1 MGLKKPCPLCGGEI
15 PADAY
20 YCRHC
25 KQNLPTDG
33 GGKVIADPVAAVTA
47 TREIAPGSWFC
58 IQCEQFGKPR
68 KVTKGSFAIE
78 VVMWLAL
85 VFPGIIYSLW
95 RLASRYQGCRFCG
108 STQIVPMSSP
118 KAQAARAARSQ

>member
-15 PADAY
+15 EAYAY

-33 GGKVIADPVAAVTA
+33 GGKVIA

-58 IQCEQFGKPR
+58 IQCEQFGKPQ
-68 KVTKGSFAIE
+68 KVTKGSFVIE
-78 VVMWLAL
+78 VVMWLA
-85 VFPGIIYSLW
+85 FIIPGIIYGLW
-95 RLASRYQGCRFCG
+95 RLTSRYQGCRFCG